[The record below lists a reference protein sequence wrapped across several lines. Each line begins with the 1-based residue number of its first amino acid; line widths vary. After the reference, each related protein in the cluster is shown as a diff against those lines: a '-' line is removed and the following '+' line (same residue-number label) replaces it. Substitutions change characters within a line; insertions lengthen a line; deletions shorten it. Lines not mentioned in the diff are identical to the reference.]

1 MPLTFEWDPRKEGLN
16 LANTASALSKLQ
28 RFFGDRSSLT
38 IPDPEHSQTE
48 ERYITIGRA
57 FTGKLLVVVH
67 TERGNNI
74 RIISA
79 RRASRRERKFYEKVI
94 E

>member
-1 MPLTFEWDPRKEGLN
+1 LNGTSAKSGLISPKYGVGFEQ
-16 LANTASALSKLQ
+16 ASTIL
-28 RFFGDRSSLT
+28 GDRSSLT

-57 FTGKLLVVVH
+57 FTDKLLVVVH

-74 RIISA
+74 RLISA
-79 RRASRRERKFYEKVI
+79 RRASRRERRFYEKVI

>member
-1 MPLTFEWDPRKEGLN
+1 MPLTFEWDPRKERSN
-16 LANTASALSKLQ
+16 LAKHDVGFEQASTI
-28 RFFGDRSSLT
+28 FGDRSSLT

-57 FTGKLLVVVH
+57 FTDKLLVVVH

-74 RIISA
+74 RLISA
-79 RRASRRERKFYEKVI
+79 RRASRRERRFYEKVI